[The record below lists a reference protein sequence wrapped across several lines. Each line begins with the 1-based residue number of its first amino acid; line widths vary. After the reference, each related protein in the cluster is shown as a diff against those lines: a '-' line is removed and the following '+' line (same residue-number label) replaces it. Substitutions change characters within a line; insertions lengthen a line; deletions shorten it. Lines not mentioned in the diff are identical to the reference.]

1 MIRRRRVE
9 EEIHHD
15 RWLISYADFITLL
28 FAFFVVMYSISQ
40 VNESKYRVLSE
51 TLNHAFND
59 SVPLTLDPIQV
70 GNPQLR
76 ADPSVIPDGGKETAD
91 HSMTGDGAFDRTA
104 DLPQLSD
111 LFEDEFSDLIDDQI
125 IQVNS
130 NEFWLEIELKASI
143 LFDSA
148 DAEPSL
154 QAESIFSDV
163 AAILTKFDNPVQVEG
178 FTDSVPIRNTQF
190 PSNWELSAAR
200 AAAVVKLLERGEVE
214 SSRLSAVGY
223 GEHQPVADNNTSEG
237 RAANRRVVL
246 MIAREKIERPNIQS
260 EQEIAS
266 AVDPAA
272 VDESSPYP
280 QPDAEASVDTVEESE
295 SVNRLESAQSSTEE
309 VDGDNL
315 SQLLE
320 ADSVN
325 DLIVT
330 ETEATALETTETN
343 VTNDSEPATQDRL
356 APVGGIT
363 PVELEG
369 GGLLFSSDPDLERN

>member
-1 MIRRRRVE
+1 MVRRRRVE
-9 EEIHHD
+9 EEVHHE

-70 GNPQLR
+70 GDPQLR

-111 LFEDEFSDLIDDQI
+111 LFEDEFSDLIDDQV

-130 NEFWLEIELKASI
+130 NEFWLEIELRASI

-154 QAESIFSDV
+154 QAESIFADV
-163 AAILTKFDNPVQVEG
+163 ATILKKFDNPVQVEG
-178 FTDSVPIRNTQF
+178 FTDNIPIRNAQF

-200 AAAVVKLLERGEVE
+200 AAAVVKLLERGDVE
-214 SSRLSAVGY
+214 PTRLSAVGY
-223 GEHQPVADNNTSEG
+223 GEHQPVADNQSDDG

-246 MIAREKIERPNIQS
+246 MIARERVERPNVQS
-260 EQEIAS
+260 EQQIGL
-266 AVDPAA
+266 AVDPSSVETTTPFPQPSEEPSDNPASDSVVEA
-272 VDESSPYP
+272 PPEVGVDEEPEP
-280 QPDAEASVDTVEESE
+280 QAETAP
-295 SVNRLESAQSSTEE
+295 
-309 VDGDNL
+309 DNL
-315 SQLLE
+315 SRLLDN
-320 ADSVN
+320 ADSADAN
-325 DLIVT
+325 LDGD
-330 ETEATALETTETN
+330 EASTPT
-343 VTNDSEPATQDRL
+343 PDRL

-369 GGLLFSSDPDLERN
+369 GGLLFSSDPNLERN

>member
-9 EEIHHD
+9 EEVHHE

-59 SVPLTLDPIQV
+59 SVPLTLDPVQV
-70 GNPQLR
+70 GDPQLR
-76 ADPSVIPDGGKETAD
+76 ADPSVIPDGGEEVAD

-111 LFEDEFSDLIDDQI
+111 LFEDEFSDLIDDEVIQI
-125 IQVNS
+125 NS

-163 AAILTKFDNPVQVEG
+163 ATILKKFDNPVQVEG
-178 FTDSVPIRNTQF
+178 FTDNVPIRNFQF

-200 AAAVVKLLERGEVE
+200 AAAVVKLLERGEVAAT
-214 SSRLSAVGY
+214 RLSAVGY
-223 GEHQPVADNNTSEG
+223 GEHQPVSDNQSSEG

-246 MIAREKIERPNIQS
+246 MIAREKVERPNIQT
-260 EQEIAS
+260 EQQIAL
-266 AVDPAA
+266 AVDPASIESVA
-272 VDESSPYP
+272 PFPQPESSSTTDNLVPTNDDEP
-280 QPDAEASVDTVEESE
+280 NESE
-295 SVNRLESAQSSTEE
+295 ADNNTQDLDAPSDSANTDS
-309 VDGDNL
+309 L
-315 SQLLE
+315 SQLLSGDE
-320 ADSVN
+320 EVAVEN
-325 DLIVT
+325 A
-330 ETEATALETTETN
+330 ETEL
-343 VTNDSEPATQDRL
+343 PDRL

-369 GGLLFSSDPDLERN
+369 GGLLFSSDPNLERN

>member
-51 TLNHAFND
+51 TLNQAFND

-70 GNPQLR
+70 GDPQLR

-111 LFEDEFSDLIDDQI
+111 LFEDEFSDLIDDEV

-130 NEFWLEIELKASI
+130 NEFWLEIELKANI

-154 QAESIFSDV
+154 QAESIFADV
-163 AAILTKFDNPVQVEG
+163 ANILKGFDNPVQVEG
-178 FTDSVPIRNTQF
+178 FTDNVPIRNAQF
-190 PSNWELSAAR
+190 PSNWELSSAR
-200 AAAVVKLLERGEVE
+200 AAAVVKLLERGDVA
-214 SSRLSAVGY
+214 STRLSAVGY
-223 GEHQPVADNNTSEG
+223 GEHQPVANNESSEG

-246 MIAREKIERPNIQS
+246 MIAREKVERPNVQS
-260 EQEIAS
+260 EQQIAL
-266 AVDPAA
+266 AVDPASTQA
-272 VDESSPYP
+272 SSPFP
-280 QPDAEASVDTVEESE
+280 QP
-295 SVNRLESAQSSTEE
+295 
-309 VDGDNL
+309 VDGDESEGPLDDDDSPNANLQEEAPAPQVDEQPSSDNL
-315 SQLLE
+315 SLLLE
-320 ADSVN
+320 GPENNNSEAAN
-325 DLIVT
+325 D
-330 ETEATALETTETN
+330 EATAE
-343 VTNDSEPATQDRL
+343 VPDRL

-369 GGLLFSSDPDLERN
+369 GGLLFSSDPDIERN